1 MEAIWRRLREEKVF
15 LAFTG
20 LLLLLSAFYPEKI
33 KHYPSWVDWN
43 TLASLAGLLIIATG
57 IESSGFLHL
66 LAQKALNRL
75 RSERQLALTLVLLSA
90 AASTFLTNDI
100 TLFFF
105 IPLTLSLQ
113 SLLKNDIQRVLVFE
127 ALAVNA
133 GSALT
138 PLGNP
143 QNLYIYQNW
152 NITVPGFIKEMLPLE
167 AVLLLPLLLLAGLS
181 FRGRSLS
188 LKAGSQVKFSKRLF
202 LVSISCLLLF
212 IVAIDL
218 QLEFWVLPLLFGL
231 YLVLFPEILRKIDWL
246 LLLLFAVM
254 FVEFRLV
261 SEIAW
266 VKELVLSL
274 NLKNRTT
281 LFLLS
286 AGLSQVMSNVPAAIF
301 VSSFSKNWKVI
312 AYGVNIGGNGLII
325 GSLANLI
332 ALRLGKSRRAALEFH
347 LFSIPFFIATLLLT
361 LLIL

>member
-1 MEAIWRRLREEKVF
+1 MEAIWRRLREEKVL

-20 LLLLLSAFYPEKI
+20 LLLLLSAFYPERI

-66 LAQKALNRL
+66 LAQRALNRL

-90 AASTFLTNDI
+90 AVSTFLTNDI

-113 SLLKNDIQRVLVFE
+113 SLLENDIQRVLIFE

-167 AVLLLPLLLLAGLS
+167 AVLLVPLLLLAAFS
-181 FRGRSLS
+181 FRRRTLS
-188 LKAGSQVKFSKRLF
+188 LRAGSQLRLNRKLLF
-202 LVSISCLLLF
+202 VSSLALLLF

-261 SEIAW
+261 SEIPW
-266 VKELVLSL
+266 IRGWMLSF
-274 NLKNRTT
+274 NLKKNTT

-301 VSSFSKNWKVI
+301 VSNFSKDWKII
-312 AYGVNIGGNGLII
+312 AYGVNVGGNGLII

-332 ALRLGKSRRAALEFH
+332 ALRLGKSKKAALEFH
-347 LFSIPFFIATLLLT
+347 IFSIPFFIATLLLT